1 MTPCTTQCSIFV
13 QLLILYFVVVY
24 LSSRL
29 FLSFVSNNS
38 NSLLSSLFFGQILNH
53 EVLLRECHKQSN
65 AFLQM
70 CESFLSRYF
79 FSLFSQ
85 NEQAVL
91 CIMTIPKSAII
102 FRKDWFKNIISCLKI
117 NLSNILEIT
126 GKMLVVL
133 KYFLTFTL
141 QETLQQR

>member
-1 MTPCTTQCSIFV
+1 MFPINRKRSQKKILKRSGPDMKPCTTQCSIFV

-24 LSSRL
+24 FSSSL
-29 FLSFVSNNS
+29 ILSFVSNNW

-79 FSLFSQ
+79 FSLFSKTSRQ
-85 NEQAVL
+85 CCAL
-91 CIMTIPKSAII
+91 WP
-102 FRKDWFKNIISCLKI
+102 FRNPQWYLEKTGLKT
-117 NLSNILEIT
+117 L
-126 GKMLVVL
+126 LVA
-133 KYFLTFTL
+133 
-141 QETLQQR
+141 